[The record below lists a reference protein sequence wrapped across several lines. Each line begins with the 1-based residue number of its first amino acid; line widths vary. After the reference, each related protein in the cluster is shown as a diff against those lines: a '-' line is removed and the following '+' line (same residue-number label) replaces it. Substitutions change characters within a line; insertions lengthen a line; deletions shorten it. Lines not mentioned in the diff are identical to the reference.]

1 MISMSL
7 GRKSNIK
14 ILYLF
19 SEIPGKSLTRKEIQ
33 KLTKLANNPL
43 NNSLNFLVRSKILIK
58 EKRAYRLNFENKEVN
73 QIIELLKTEKKNLR
87 NLSLDIWLILF
98 DLTTKLIEKIEIKN
112 IYLFGSYAK
121 LIAHPK
127 SDIDIAIILKK
138 RRVKVDIII
147 EKIISEIENKFNK
160 KIQIHI
166 FEEREFNKKNKLVKE
181 ILKDGIKIV

>member
-1 MISMSL
+1 MISTSL

-19 SEIPGKSLTRKEIQ
+19 SEVPGKSLTRKEIQ

-43 NNSLNFLVRSKILIK
+43 NNSLGFLVRSKILIK
-58 EKRAYRLNFENKEVN
+58 EKRFYRLNFENKEVS
-73 QIIELLKTEKKNLR
+73 QIIELFGKEKKKLR
-87 NLSLDIWLILF
+87 NLSFDVWLILF
-98 DLTTKLIEKIEIKN
+98 ELIAKLIEKIEIKN

-121 LIAHPK
+121 LISHSK

-138 RRVKVDIII
+138 RIIKIDVII
-147 EKIISEIENKFNK
+147 ERIASKIEDKFNK

-166 FEEREFNKKNKLVKE
+166 FEEKEFNKKGKLVRD
-181 ILKDGIKIV
+181 ILRDGIKII